1 MACRLNVTINTA
13 DIHRSQ
19 RFTTGLE
26 YTNRNMA
33 PDLPE
38 KLLGIDID
46 DADARSQQSTID
58 QEDEEDRV
66 RVVGFGVGGYRLAVP
81 VADVRTTTDRP
92 DDLTSVPR
100 TPEAIAGITDLRG
113 DITAVIDPT
122 VHFPP
127 KAADAPA
134 SKAAAGAA
142 QNALQSPSE
151 TATHTAER
159 EQLLVFDRGSDDQS
173 AAIRVEQVYGVDAV
187 PESNVFDSTTIDD
200 SDLSGDALEHPL
212 VSELVTKER
221 TERRRG
227 QTRSSETT
235 AANAGSVGTSSAA
248 VIESADEFS
257 AEGDADTDAT
267 LESPTAAS
275 ADRAADNRENDR
287 ENDRE
292 NEREDDP
299 RTIIEVTPVIDVEKL
314 LLASGPIEPS
324 SAELE
329 S

>member
-1 MACRLNVTINTA
+1 
-13 DIHRSQ
+13 
-19 RFTTGLE
+19 
-26 YTNRNMA
+26 MA

-46 DADARSQQSTID
+46 DADARSRQSTID
-58 QEDEEDRV
+58 QEEEEDRV

-113 DITAVIDPT
+113 EITAVIDPT

-127 KAADAPA
+127 KTADASA
-134 SKAAAGAA
+134 SKAASDAIEE
-142 QNALQSPSE
+142 QNAPHSPSE
-151 TATHTAER
+151 TAALTAER

-187 PESNVFDSTTIDD
+187 PESNVFDLTTIDD

-212 VSELVTKER
+212 VSKLVTKER
-221 TERRRG
+221 PERRGDRTRG
-227 QTRSSETT
+227 SGPT
-235 AANAGSVGTSSAA
+235 AANADSVGASNAA

-257 AEGDADTDAT
+257 AEGDAAVDSA

-275 ADRAADNRENDR
+275 ADRAED
-287 ENDRE
+287 
-292 NEREDDP
+292 EREADP

-314 LLASGPIEPS
+314 LLASGSIEPS

>member
-1 MACRLNVTINTA
+1 
-13 DIHRSQ
+13 
-19 RFTTGLE
+19 
-26 YTNRNMA
+26 MA

-92 DDLTSVPR
+92 NDLTSVPR

-113 DITAVIDPT
+113 EITAVIDPT

-127 KAADAPA
+127 KTADAPT
-134 SKAAAGAA
+134 SKAAGDAIEE
-142 QNALQSPSE
+142 QNAPPRSSAE
-151 TATHTAER
+151 AATPAAER

-212 VSELVTKER
+212 VSELVTNER

-227 QTRSSETT
+227 DRARGSETT
-235 AANAGSVGTSSAA
+235 AANAGSVGTSNAA
-248 VIESADEFS
+248 VIESAAEFS
-257 AEGDADTDAT
+257 AEGDEPSSGADVDTA
-267 LESPTAAS
+267 LEPPAS
-275 ADRAADNRENDR
+275 ADRT
-287 ENDRE
+287 
-292 NEREDDP
+292 EDDP
-299 RTIIEVTPVIDVEKL
+299 RTVIEVTPVIDVEKL

>member
-1 MACRLNVTINTA
+1 
-13 DIHRSQ
+13 
-19 RFTTGLE
+19 
-26 YTNRNMA
+26 MA

-58 QEDEEDRV
+58 QEEEEDQV

-113 DITAVIDPT
+113 EITAVIDPT

-127 KAADAPA
+127 KAADASA

-187 PESNVFDSTTIDD
+187 PESNVFDSTAIDD

-212 VSELVTKER
+212 VDELVTTER
-221 TERRRG
+221 TERRPGDRTRG
-227 QTRSSETT
+227 SEPT
-235 AANAGSVGTSSAA
+235 APDAGSVGTSNAA

-257 AEGDADTDAT
+257 AEGDEPGSDADVDTA
-267 LESPTAAS
+267 LEPPTAAS
-275 ADRAADNRENDR
+275 ADRAKD
-287 ENDRE
+287 DRE

-299 RTIIEVTPVIDVEKL
+299 RTVIEVTPVIDVEKL